1 MRGYFSKKDIVI
13 YLISV
18 VLVTLSG
25 VLSGYGGAL
34 MTITS
39 LIGVTSLI
47 LNSKGNPIGQLLMIL
62 FSILYGIVS
71 YSFSYYGEMLTY
83 LGMTAPMALIAL
95 ISWVRHPFEK
105 GRSEVRVTILRGRTL
120 ALSAMAAVVI
130 TIPSYFV
137 LRYFETPMLVV
148 STVSVAT
155 SFIAVMLTALRTPWF
170 AIAYAANDIVLVAL
184 WSYASIANKGYLSV
198 VVCFLVFLVND
209 LYCFFSWRI
218 MQKRQDTQL
227 QILN

>member
-1 MRGYFSKKDIVI
+1 MI

-71 YSFSYYGEMLTY
+71 YSFGYYGEMLTY

-95 ISWVRHPFEK
+95 ISWIRHPFEK
-105 GRSEVRVTILRGRTL
+105 GRSEVRVT
-120 ALSAMAAVVI
+120 
-130 TIPSYFV
+130 
-137 LRYFETPMLVV
+137 
-148 STVSVAT
+148 
-155 SFIAVMLTALRTPWF
+155 
-170 AIAYAANDIVLVAL
+170 
-184 WSYASIANKGYLSV
+184 
-198 VVCFLVFLVND
+198 FLEEERLH
-209 LYCFFSWRI
+209 YPQW
-218 MQKRQDTQL
+218 QL
-227 QILN
+227 LL